1 MNQIMAASMVGQQGK
16 FFVLKQPPLPQKAF
30 SNRITQKNNKKKYIS
45 NQQKWCPCTFLC
57 YNQHI

>member
-30 SNRITQKNNKKKYIS
+30 SNRITQKNNKKTKIYFRS
-45 NQQKWCPCTFLC
+45 TEMVSLYFFML
-57 YNQHI
+57 

>member
-30 SNRITQKNNKKKYIS
+30 SNRITQKNNKKTKIYFKS
-45 NQQKWCPCTFLC
+45 TEMVSLYFFML
-57 YNQHI
+57 